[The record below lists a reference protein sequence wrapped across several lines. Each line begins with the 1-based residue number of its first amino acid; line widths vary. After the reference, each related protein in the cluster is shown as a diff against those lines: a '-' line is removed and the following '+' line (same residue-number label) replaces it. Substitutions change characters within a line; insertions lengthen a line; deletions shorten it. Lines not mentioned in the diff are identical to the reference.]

1 MKMMWNYGVVS
12 LLTLAAAAV
21 VALGEPASAELKL
34 VESATAAAAVG
45 ATALEFLASPA
56 SIASTPDRRKTT
68 VP

>member
-1 MKMMWNYGVVS
+1 MKMMWNYGAIS

-34 VESATAAAAVG
+34 VESATAAATAS
-45 ATALEFLASPA
+45 ATVLEFLASPA
-56 SIASTPDRRKTT
+56 SITSTPERKTT

>member
-1 MKMMWNYGVVS
+1 MKMMWNYGAIS

-34 VESATAAAAVG
+34 VESATAAATVG
-45 ATALEFLASPA
+45 TTALEFLASPA
-56 SIASTPDRRKTT
+56 SITSAPDRETT

>member
-1 MKMMWNYGVVS
+1 MKMMWNYGAIG

-34 VESATAAAAVG
+34 VESATAAATEG
-45 ATALEFLASPA
+45 AAALEFLASPA
-56 SIASTPDRRKTT
+56 SIPSAPDRKTT

>member
-1 MKMMWNYGVVS
+1 MKMMWNYGAIG

-34 VESATAAAAVG
+34 VESATAAATVG

-56 SIASTPDRRKTT
+56 SVASTPDRKTT